1 MTTFKS
7 IAPIIYCSSIA
18 EAKAFWENLGW
29 NIVAEMPDY
38 LIVGH
43 SGLDFH
49 YNTGFPKFTSYL
61 YLEPADVVALHTE
74 YKAKGVEVT
83 ELVDQPYG
91 MREFNMV
98 DPFGNH
104 FGFGSAIPR

>member
-18 EAKAFWENLGW
+18 EAKAFWQNLDW
-29 NIVAEMPDY
+29 NIIAEMPNY

-43 SGLDFH
+43 SQLDFH
-49 YNTGFPKFTSYL
+49 YSNEIPQTVSMV

-83 ELVDQPYG
+83 GLVDQPYG
-91 MREFNMV
+91 MREFNLL

-104 FGFGSAIPR
+104 FGFGSVIPE

>member
-18 EAKAFWENLGW
+18 DAKAFWENLGW
-29 NIVAEMPDY
+29 NIVVEMPNY

-43 SGLDFH
+43 SNLDFH
-49 YNTGFPKFTSYL
+49 YSNEIPQTVSMV
-61 YLEPADVVALHTE
+61 YLEPENVDAVHAE
-74 YKAKGVEVT
+74 YHAKGIEVS
-83 ELVDQPYG
+83 ELINQPYG

-104 FGFGSAIPR
+104 FGFGSVIPE